1 MVKLNEWVST
11 RLSIG
16 RETFNNFSVKPFGQ
30 HIDMVGNG
38 GYTLSHFNY
47 SSNNKVYYFID
58 SSYLSTLIRYGLFVF
73 VCVILVFTITSFMA
87 AKRKDYVTLFIIAII
102 AVHSVIEHHMLD
114 FNYNPFMFL
123 WISSYYIKEKCDGS
137 DLSTADTQDKEV
149 LAYE

>member
-1 MVKLNEWVST
+1 
-11 RLSIG
+11 
-16 RETFNNFSVKPFGQ
+16 
-30 HIDMVGNG
+30 
-38 GYTLSHFNY
+38 
-47 SSNNKVYYFID
+47 
-58 SSYLSTLIRYGLFVF
+58 
-73 VCVILVFTITSFMA
+73 MA

-149 LAYE
+149 LAHE